1 MTGSIMSNSIRPSN
15 DCDSQGLS
23 DLLSVDEALQ
33 QIRQDIQPISGF
45 ERCPLQQ
52 AYNRIV
58 AEPVISPINVPGHV
72 NSAMDGYAVNG
83 NDLPEKDSIS
93 LQVIGTAYAG
103 NPYDGKLE
111 KGQAVRI
118 MTGAVVPK
126 GADTVVM
133 QEAVEREAD
142 TITLKAGHQA
152 GENVRNIGEDI
163 AKGGVVLAPGKK
175 IRAAE
180 MGLLASLGVGEVTV
194 HRRLRVASFSTGDE
208 LCSIGEIPKEGQ
220 IFDSNR
226 YSIAGMLRALN
237 VEHIDMGVIRDDPDA
252 ISNAFSTAAKIAD
265 VLITSG
271 GVSVGDADYVK
282 QTLDK
287 LGKVNF
293 WKIKMKPGKPLAFG
307 QLKDAFFFG
316 LPGNPVSVMATF
328 YEIVQPS
335 LRYMTGEAA
344 TAPLRVKVRCTDK
357 LKSPARQDFQRG
369 ILEQDG
375 NGELVVRSTGNQG
388 SHILSSMSQANCFIV
403 LSAECRGVEPGEWV
417 EVEPFEGLF

>member
-1 MTGSIMSNSIRPSN
+1 MSTTQKPAN
-15 DCDSQGLS
+15 DCDSQDPS
-23 DLLSVDEALQ
+23 KLLSVDEALQ
-33 QIRQDIQPISGF
+33 QILESIEPIQGF

-58 AEPVISPINVPGHV
+58 AEPVISPLNVPNHV

-83 NDLPEKDSIS
+83 SELPQSDTVS
-93 LQVIGTAYAG
+93 LQVVGTAYAG
-103 NPYDGKLE
+103 NPYDGSLTA
-111 KGQAVRI
+111 GQAVRI
-118 MTGAVVPK
+118 MTGAVVPD
-126 GADTVVM
+126 GADTVIM
-133 QEAVEREAD
+133 QEAVERDGD
-142 TITLKAGHQA
+142 TITLQPGHKA
-152 GENVRNIGEDI
+152 GENVRHIGEDI

-194 HRRLRVASFSTGDE
+194 RRKLRVATFSTGDE
-208 LCSIGEIPKEGQ
+208 LCSIGETPKEGQ

-226 YSIAGMLRALN
+226 YSIAGMLRSLN
-237 VEHIDMGVIRDDPDA
+237 AEHIDMGVIRDDPDA
-252 ISNAFSTAAKIAD
+252 ISNAFSTAASIAD

-307 QLKDAFFFG
+307 QLNSALFFG
-316 LPGNPVSVMATF
+316 LPGNPVSVMATY

-335 LRYMTGEAA
+335 LRRLMGQESLT
-344 TAPLRVKVRCTDK
+344 PFRVKVRCIDK
-357 LKSPARQDFQRG
+357 LKSPAREDFQRG
-369 ILEQDG
+369 ILERDKD
-375 NGELVVRSTGNQG
+375 GELVVRSTGNQG

-403 LSAECRGVEPGEWV
+403 VPAEVRGVEPGETV
-417 EVEPFEGLF
+417 LVEPFEGLL